1 MMKRLDK
8 LVLSSFVG
16 PFVLTFVVVVFIFL
30 TQFML
35 KYVEDFVGKDLSIL
49 VFGKLLFYF
58 SLNMAPV
65 ALPLAVLLS
74 SLMTFGNLGEH
85 YELTA
90 IKSSG
95 ISLLRVLAPVFIAVV
110 LLSVLAFFFS
120 DRVVP
125 RTNLKAYSLLYDIR
139 RKKPSLDFKE
149 GTFYTNLPG
158 YSIKVSEKLPD
169 GTGLLDVMIY
179 DHTKDQG
186 NTDLILADSGRM
198 YTTLQERYL
207 VLELFRGK
215 SFSESATS
223 SQKAG
228 EVEFIRTDFAR
239 SKLMFSLSSFDM
251 QRTREELFAGN
262 KVMRTVAELRTDID
276 SIRLSR
282 DGMANGVERNL
293 NSYYIYHQKAKEVSA
308 AAAATADTAA
318 ENPAPT
324 RLTQYTTADT
334 GFVSTADSSQLAADS
349 RYQAWLAA
357 HRQHLDTLS
366 GSEVYTRALVQ
377 ARGIRSFTRS
387 FGERIETLEREEN
400 VFAIQMHK
408 KFAQATACVVLFLIG
423 APIGAIIKKGGLGIP
438 ILISIIF
445 FIIYYVLTII
455 GEKWAKE
462 GVADI
467 AAGMWVPNLILLSFG
482 LFFLRQARND
492 SPLLDADFYTVLLR
506 RLTDRIRQWLQPAR

>member
-1 MMKRLDK
+1 MIKRLDK

-35 KYVEDFVGKDLSIL
+35 KYVEDFVGKDLSLL
-49 VFGKLLFYF
+49 VFGELLFYF

-110 LLSVLAFFFS
+110 LLAVLAFFFS

-158 YSIKVSEKLPD
+158 YSIKVSQKLPD

-228 EVEFIRTDFAR
+228 EVEFVRTDFAR

-293 NSYYIYHQKAKEVSA
+293 NSYYIYHQKAQ
-308 AAAATADTAA
+308 AAAATDVQPAQAPASAQLARYAADTAA
-318 ENPAPT
+318 G
-324 RLTQYTTADT
+324 L
-334 GFVSTADSSQLAADS
+334 VADSSQMAADS
-349 RYQAWLAA
+349 LYQAWLAD
-357 HRQHLDTLS
+357 HQRHLDTLV
-366 GSEVYTRALVQ
+366 GAEVYTRALVQ

-387 FGERIETLEREEN
+387 FGERIETLEREES

-408 KFAQATACVVLFLIG
+408 KYAQATACIVLFLIG

-462 GVADI
+462 GVSDI
-467 AAGMWVPNLILLSFG
+467 ATGMWVPNLILLGFG

-492 SPLLDADFYTVLLR
+492 SPLLDADFYTVILR
-506 RLTDRIRQWLQPAR
+506 RFTDRMLGRAR